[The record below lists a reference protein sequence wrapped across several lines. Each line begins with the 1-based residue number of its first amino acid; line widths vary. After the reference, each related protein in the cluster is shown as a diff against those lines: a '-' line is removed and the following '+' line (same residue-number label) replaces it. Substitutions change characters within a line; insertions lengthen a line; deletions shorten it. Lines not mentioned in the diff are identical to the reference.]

1 MIDSQSKKRRL
12 VSKVLA
18 VIGVIL
24 LTADTI
30 NTFTS
35 QDGLGFLNLADRQSG
50 ISLGI
55 SSIILLIAS
64 FGIGYGLK
72 TKLVTLL
79 LISGGLLLAISKI
92 IEPVFELNLYLALAL
107 PYVYI
112 SLIILGFVIF
122 GLGSWRLFKKI

>member
-1 MIDSQSKKRRL
+1 MIYSQSKKRRL
-12 VSKVLA
+12 VSEVLA
-18 VIGVIL
+18 VIGIIL

-55 SSIILLIAS
+55 PSIILLLTS

-79 LISGGLLLAISKI
+79 LISGGSLLSISKI
-92 IEPVFELNLYLALAL
+92 IEPAFGLNLYLAIAI
-107 PYVYI
+107 PNVYI
-112 SLIILGFVIF
+112 SLIIMGFVIM
-122 GLGSWRLFKKI
+122 GLGFWRLIKIL

>member
-92 IEPVFELNLYLALAL
+92 IEPVFELNLYLALVL